1 MGQQPREL
9 HPYRSPTDFFGAEL
23 RRRRLA
29 HGLSLKR
36 LSSVVHYDASLLAK
50 IERAERS
57 ASDDLAAACD
67 AALNADGALIH
78 LWQYVRHSRTSRTGL
93 HVDDMGTNSGSA
105 ASSVLTG
112 DIIPLTAVI
121 SGQVVAVEVDR
132 RSFLQAMVSAGM
144 GSVLGTLPASPST
157 LRRPVDPGVVDH
169 FARLR
174 AALVDAD
181 NLLGPQRLLS
191 TVQQQLAIMDDLRRN
206 SGGTLRRQLL
216 ATQSRWAEFAGW
228 LSDDTGDVITG
239 TIWTDHAMEMAQAA
253 DDPTWVAYILA
264 RKAQRATR
272 SGAGDRVVDLGRA
285 AQRTPQLPPL
295 VRAFAYLQQAQGHAL
310 TGEARDCDEAVGAAD
325 ELIAAH
331 TGTAEVGGFCTMSYL
346 RQQQADCWLAQRRP
360 DRAVA
365 AFEAAL
371 DQWPANMQRDRGLCL
386 ARLASAHLAGERP
399 DPDRASTVATQAYQ
413 LGVAT
418 GSARVLADLDRV
430 AAALTPWRSR
440 EPVKQFLELMSARSA
455 AGTPV
460 EFHP

>member
-1 MGQQPREL
+1 M
-9 HPYRSPTDFFGAEL
+9 
-23 RRRRLA
+23 
-29 HGLSLKR
+29 
-36 LSSVVHYDASLLAK
+36 
-50 IERAERS
+50 I
-57 ASDDLAAACD
+57 
-67 AALNADGALIH
+67 
-78 LWQYVRHSRTSRTGL
+78 
-93 HVDDMGTNSGSA
+93 
-105 ASSVLTG
+105 
-112 DIIPLTAVI
+112 
-121 SGQVVAVEVDR
+121 
-132 RSFLQAMVSAGM
+132 
-144 GSVLGTLPASPST
+144 
-157 LRRPVDPGVVDH
+157 DH

-174 AALVDAD
+174 AVLVDAD

-206 SGGTLRRQLL
+206 AGGTLRRALL

-272 SGAGDRVVDLGRA
+272 SGAGDRVVDLGQA

-295 VRAFAYLQQAQGHAL
+295 VRAFAYLQQAHGHAL
-310 TGEARDCDEAVGAAD
+310 TGETRDCDAAVVAAE

-346 RQQQADCWLAQRRP
+346 RQQQADCWLAQHRP

-386 ARLASAHLAGERP
+386 ARLAGAHLAGERP
-399 DPDRASTVATQAYQ
+399 DPDQAGTVATQAHQ
-413 LGVAT
+413 VGVAT
-418 GSARVLADLDRV
+418 GSARILADLEQV
-430 AAALTPWRSR
+430 AAGLAPWRSR
-440 EPVKQFLELMSARSA
+440 EPVAQFLDLIGIGSA
-455 AGTPV
+455 GMTP
-460 EFHP
+460 